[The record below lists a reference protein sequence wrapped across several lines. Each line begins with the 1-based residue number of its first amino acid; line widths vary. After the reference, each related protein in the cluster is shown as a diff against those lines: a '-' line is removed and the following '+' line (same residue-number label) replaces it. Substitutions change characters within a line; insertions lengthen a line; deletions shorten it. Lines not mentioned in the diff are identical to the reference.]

1 MTVAPPSRQ
10 GPCRDGSPTR
20 PGRAQLGS
28 LAAISRGSGTA
39 EGETPSGQP
48 AGRQGYGIQSPPTR
62 DFACLCR
69 LYNCRSMKFRG
80 AILLQSGILLVAV
93 VVGQTSAQDDLP
105 SAPSAVQQQRSK
117 PKPPPPPP
125 PAQTQTPSPTPSD
138 TSANKVAPGQTDAE
152 SKNGAAANS
161 SQNSSD
167 DAATTITKTVNE
179 VNVVFTV
186 TDKHGRY
193 VKNLAK
199 ADFSVLDDSKPA
211 EQIRSFHNETDL
223 PLQVGL
229 LVDASN
235 SVRDRFKFEQESA
248 IEFLNQTVRPRYDKA
263 FVVGFDV
270 TPEVTQD
277 FTDNTEALSRGV
289 RALRPGGGTAMYD
302 ALYFAARDKLLKE
315 QQNGAVRRAIIPL
328 SDGDDNMS
336 HVTREEAIDMAQ
348 RADVIVYTISTNV
361 TGSRHAGD
369 KVLERIADATGG
381 RSFFPFQITD
391 VANAFVEIQDELRS
405 QYALSYKPADFRT
418 DGRYHTIEILAQNH
432 KGLRVRSRRGYYAP
446 AQ

>member
-1 MTVAPPSRQ
+1 
-10 GPCRDGSPTR
+10 
-20 PGRAQLGS
+20 
-28 LAAISRGSGTA
+28 
-39 EGETPSGQP
+39 
-48 AGRQGYGIQSPPTR
+48 
-62 DFACLCR
+62 
-69 LYNCRSMKFRG
+69 MKFRG
-80 AILLQSGILLVAV
+80 IILLLGSILFVAAV
-93 VVGQTSAQDDLP
+93 FAQNSRSDDLP
-105 SAPSAVQQQRSK
+105 SAPSAVQQERTR
-117 PKPPPPPP
+117 PKPPPPAAPRTSTTSAETGPQTTP
-125 PAQTQTPSPTPSD
+125 PAESPAAKS
-138 TSANKVAPGQTDAE
+138 
-152 SKNGAAANS
+152 GAAQANS
-161 SQNSSD
+161 SSQGKADPNSNPPD

-186 TDKHGRY
+186 TDRHGRY

-199 ADFSVLDDSKPA
+199 ADFSVLDDSKA
-211 EQIRSFHNETDL
+211 VEQIRSFHSETDL

-229 LVDASN
+229 MVDASN
-235 SVRDRFKFEQESA
+235 SVRDRFKFEQEAA
-248 IEFLNQTVRPRYDKA
+248 IEFLNQTVRPRYDRA

-302 ALYFAARDKLLKE
+302 ALYFACRDKLLKE
-315 QQNGAVRRAIIPL
+315 QQSGAVRRAIILL

-336 HVTREEAIDMAQ
+336 HVTREEAIEMAQ
-348 RADVIVYTISTNV
+348 RAGVIVYSISTNI
-361 TGSRHAGD
+361 TGGARRGGD

-381 RSFFPFQITD
+381 RAFFPFQLND

-405 QYALSYKPADFRT
+405 QYALSYNPANLRN

-446 AQ
+446 TQ